1 MEVERPDV
9 CEVAR
14 DDQVAGELGRGE
26 PERVRWQLTQL
37 VLCVDPAP
45 YTTTQTLLKGSFKC
59 DL

>member
-9 CEVAR
+9 CEVTW

-37 VLCVDPAP
+37 VLRMDPAP
-45 YTTTQTLLKGSFKC
+45 YTITQTLLKGLFNG